1 MDDVRTWRL
10 RARARLVELGLS
22 FADFARLTGLPDN
35 QVYGFFSAGR
45 IPPISVAGTIAEG
58 LGVSLDWLLGINEPR
73 TRQSKEALEA
83 MYEKWRDEY
92 ASEIGCGS
100 F

>member
-22 FADFARLTGLPDN
+22 FADFARMTGLPDS

-58 LGVSLDWLLGINEPR
+58 LGVSLNWLLGINEPR

-83 MYEKWRDEY
+83 MYTAFRDEY
-92 ASEIGCGS
+92 GMED
-100 F
+100 